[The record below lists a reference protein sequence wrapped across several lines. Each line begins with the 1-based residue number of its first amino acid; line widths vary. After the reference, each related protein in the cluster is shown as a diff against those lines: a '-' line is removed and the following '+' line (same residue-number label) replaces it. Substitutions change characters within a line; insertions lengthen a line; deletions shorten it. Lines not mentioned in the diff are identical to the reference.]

1 MRSRDEFYE
10 LPQAV
15 QDEWVADWLAEN
27 DKSVEFD
34 PEVVWYPHRL
44 VNRRVEATEWF
55 KHEYD
60 KAHSKKPWRNADF
73 SSWSKERDD
82 AHPHHMWDGVQF
94 VATQD
99 KPTDDDWFSVLPSR
113 LGGDAEGD
121 EGQADDSADEAERP
135 Q

>member
-1 MRSRDEFYE
+1 M
-10 LPQAV
+10 
-15 QDEWVADWLAEN
+15 
-27 DKSVEFD
+27 
-34 PEVVWYPHRL
+34 

-99 KPTDDDWFSVLPSR
+99 KPADDDWFSVLPPGLVVDHHEGSD
-113 LGGDAEGD
+113 DAG
-121 EGQADDSADEAERP
+121 SAAE
-135 Q
+135 